1 MKQVTFDFTGKNFIV
16 TGASSGMGRQIAIE
30 LAEAGAKV
38 LAIARRKNELQN
50 LQELYP
56 DYIVSASLDVC
67 DEEKQEAAIKDFV
80 SQYGKIDGAVH
91 AAGISRL
98 TPLRV
103 YDVDEA
109 KQIMDVSF
117 WAAVKLMQIATK
129 VKYSNIGASFL
140 AFSSVRATRT
150 DKGLFAY
157 ASAKAAIKI
166 AMKTFA
172 KEIANRKM
180 RVNVISPGWVNT
192 NMTAGLEET
201 HNLSEVSSNS
211 LLGYGN
217 PEDVSGMVLFLL
229 SDRAKWITGTDVV
242 VDGGY
247 LA

>member
-38 LAIARRKNELQN
+38 LAIARRENELQK
-50 LQELYP
+50 LQTLYP
-56 DYIVSASLDVC
+56 ECIVPASLDVC
-67 DEEKQEAAIKDFV
+67 DEEKLEDAIKNFV
-80 SQYGKIDGAVH
+80 NLYGKIDGAVH
-91 AAGISRL
+91 AAGISKL
-98 TPLRV
+98 TPLRA
-103 YDVDEA
+103 YDKNEA
-109 KQIMDVSF
+109 EQIMDVSF
-117 WAAVKLMQIATK
+117 WAAIKLMQIATK

-140 AFSSVRATRT
+140 AFSSVCAICT

-157 ASAKAAIKI
+157 ASAKAAIKT

-172 KEIANRKM
+172 KETANRKL

-192 NMTAGLEET
+192 NMTRGLEET
-201 HNLSEVSSNS
+201 HNLSEVNNSS

-217 PEDVSGMVLFLL
+217 PDDVSGMVLFLL
-229 SDRAKWITGTDVV
+229 SDRAKWITGTDVI